1 MADLERTTEQCIF
14 VTKIDVDEK
23 YLKIFKVVFIDQNP
37 KLSSLSYSNE
47 TQQQIPEHL
56 FGILQ
61 GLVLLNEDFTN
72 QLLSI
77 DKAFTRVVKISLDF
91 FQAIGNHETHLAIR
105 LSLSAR
111 LSCTAWKF
119 PHGYWLRTKC
129 RNKSCAPCRSHEQ
142 RIEQGATHAVRFSG
156 AMLALHHFATSFV
169 TWSHHFPTRSEPLN
183 CTTP

>member
-1 MADLERTTEQCIF
+1 MRTWRETPTPWVSMADLERTTEQCIF
-14 VTKIDVDEK
+14 VIKEDVDEK

-37 KLSSLSYSNE
+37 KLSSLSYPNE

-91 FQAIGNHETHLAIR
+91 FQAIGNHETHLAIAVKDLR
-105 LSLSAR
+105 QKKPRSLDF
-111 LSCTAWKF
+111 LCTWQ
-119 PHGYWLRTKC
+119 PLRTKC
-129 RNKSCAPCRSHEQ
+129 QQKAAHLAEVMS
-142 RIEQGATHAVRFSG
+142 SG
-156 AMLALHHFATSFV
+156 
-169 TWSHHFPTRSEPLN
+169 
-183 CTTP
+183 